1 MASRM
6 QVATYVADHL
16 AEDRGGAL
24 RSAAAWLAD
33 KGQGRQARYLARDVA
48 QVLASRGYVLAQV
61 TTARPLSSEA
71 RREVERFIKEA
82 TGARELELESA
93 VDAGLIGGIKLE
105 TPGQALDA
113 SVRTKLARYVAQA
126 GGMTTGEMMETAN

>member
-6 QVATYVADHL
+6 QVAAYVADRL
-16 AEDRGGAL
+16 TDDRAGAV
-24 RSAAAWLAD
+24 RSAAAWLAA

-48 QVLASRGYVLAQV
+48 QVLSARGYVHARV
-61 TTARPLSSEA
+61 TTARPLAGEA

-82 TGARELELESA
+82 TGGRELELETA
-93 VDAGLIGGIKLE
+93 VDPGMIGGITIE

-113 SVRTKLARYVAQA
+113 SVRTKLAHYIEGA
-126 GGMTTGEMMETAN
+126 TS